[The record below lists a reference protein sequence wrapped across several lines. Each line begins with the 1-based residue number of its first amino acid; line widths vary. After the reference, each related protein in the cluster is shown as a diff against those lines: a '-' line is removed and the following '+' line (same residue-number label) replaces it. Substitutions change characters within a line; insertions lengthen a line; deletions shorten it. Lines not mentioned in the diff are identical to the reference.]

1 MRAYEMRMFFAILL
15 LTLIST
21 LSYAQ
26 EEFTLNQ
33 GGTSQKN
40 YFTEIE
46 YEDIRWA
53 PIINVTINGKTYRFL
68 LDTGA
73 GNTITKKLFD
83 ELKPEV
89 IKKIP
94 ISDANNQADSL
105 SIVNLKEITI
115 GNLVFNNIPSA
126 VPKDSL
132 IFDCL
137 KIDGFIGSNMLR
149 NSIVQ
154 FSSKTRKIVIT
165 DQPEKLNL
173 HQKQGTD
180 MYLTPSQSLPLVT
193 VAFFGKGSGTIP
205 TLFDT
210 GFADFFN
217 LALFHFNAT
226 QQAEVFNVQAKS
238 RGRNSLGLYGFG
250 NDTTQYRLQVPELHI
265 NGTVFKNVNH
275 NTTVGNESIIG
286 ARLLDYGI
294 VTIDYKHKKFYFEP
308 FETSFDL
315 SNGWFPIT
323 IIPRDDKIWIGMIW
337 DEQLK
342 DKISLNDQ
350 VLAIDGVD
358 YTNVSTCE
366 IMMKPTI
373 FNGASQA
380 ILTLRSSNGATR
392 KVTIYK
398 K

>member
-1 MRAYEMRMFFAILL
+1 MRIFFAILL
-15 LTLIST
+15 LTLSST
-21 LSYAQ
+21 LSYSQ

-83 ELKPEV
+83 ELTPEV

-180 MYLTPSQSLPLVT
+180 MYLTQSQNLPLVT
-193 VAFFGKGSGTIP
+193 IAFFGKGSGTIP

-250 NDTTQYRLQVPELHI
+250 TDTTQYRLQVPELHI

-275 NTTVGNESIIG
+275 NTTVGNDSIIG

-294 VTIDYKHKKFYFEP
+294 VTVDYKHKKFYFEP

-315 SNGWFPIT
+315 SNGWFPVT
-323 IIPRDDKIWIGMIW
+323 IIPKDDKIWIGMIW

-366 IMMKPTI
+366 IMVKPTI

-380 ILTLRSSNGATR
+380 TLTLRNANGATR

>member
-1 MRAYEMRMFFAILL
+1 MKGWIGSILL
-15 LTLIST
+15 S
-21 LSYAQ
+21 LSITCSYSQ
-26 EEFTLNQ
+26 EGFTLNQ
-33 GGTSQKN
+33 GGTNQKN
-40 YFTEIE
+40 YYTEIE

-53 PIINVTINGKTYRFL
+53 PIINVTINGKTYRFMV
-68 LDTGA
+68 DTGA
-73 GNTITKKLFD
+73 GNTISKKLFD
-83 ELKPEV
+83 QIKPEV
-89 IKKIP
+89 INKIP
-94 ISDANNQADSL
+94 ISDSNNQTDSL
-105 SIVNLKEITI
+105 RIVILKEITI

-126 VPKDSL
+126 VPKDSF

-154 FSSKTRKIVIT
+154 FSSKNRKIAIT
-165 DQPEKLNL
+165 DQPEKLYL
-173 HQKQGTD
+173 HQKQGRD
-180 MYLTPSQSLPLVT
+180 MYLTPSQSRPILTLE
-193 VAFFGKGSGTIP
+193 FFGKGSGTIP
-205 TLFDT
+205 ALFDT

-226 QQAEVFNVQAKS
+226 QHAEVFNVQAKS

-265 NGTVFKNVNH
+265 NGIVFKNVNH

-294 VTIDYKHKKFYFEP
+294 VTIDYKRRKFYFEP

-315 SNGWFPIT
+315 SSGWFPIT
-323 IIPRDDKIWIGMIW
+323 IIPRDNKIWIGMIW
-337 DEQLK
+337 DNQLK
-342 DKISLNDQ
+342 DKISLDDQ
-350 VLAIDGVD
+350 ILAIDGVD

-366 IMMKPTI
+366 IMVKPTI
-373 FNGASQA
+373 FNGTSQA
-380 ILTLRSSNGATR
+380 ILTLRNSSGVIR